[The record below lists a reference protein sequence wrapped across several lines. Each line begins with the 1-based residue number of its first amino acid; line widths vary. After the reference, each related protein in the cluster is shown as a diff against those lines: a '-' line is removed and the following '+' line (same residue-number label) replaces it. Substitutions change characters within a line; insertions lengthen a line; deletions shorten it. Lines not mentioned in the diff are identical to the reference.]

1 MTARDVVRAY
11 VDARTASG
19 RHTARNHCAILGKY
33 AREILDAGRWDD
45 ETLMLAVQAF
55 AHTNRHP
62 RFLEEWLLET
72 WTRQEI
78 QAHEVQKH
86 REQTVRMD
94 KPLAKLDLSRYLSA
108 SLFVEE
114 KENR

>member
-33 AREILDAGRWDD
+33 ARQILDAGRWDD
-45 ETLMLAVQAF
+45 QTLLLAVQAF
-55 AHTNRHP
+55 ANTNRHP
-62 RFLEEWLLET
+62 RFLEEWLLEV

-78 QAHEVQKH
+78 QGHLARKNEERDGLRV
-86 REQTVRMD
+86 D
-94 KPLAKLDLSRYLSA
+94 KPLGKLDFSRY
-108 SLFVEE
+108 E
-114 KENR
+114 